1 MKITID
7 EKIYET
13 DNLEIVD
20 SIDKFS
26 WQEFLYFTETLF
38 KTEKGEYILETSW
51 QLNPEWA
58 KRGLE
63 DGTIT
68 QDDLEPKTEYKAMCT
83 EEIEAWLN
91 EAVWEV

>member
-13 DNLEIVD
+13 EDFELLD
-20 SIDKFS
+20 SIEKFS
-26 WQEFLYFTETLF
+26 WQEFLYFAETLY
-38 KTEKGEYILETSW
+38 KTEEEEYILKTSW

-58 KRGLE
+58 KSGLE

-68 QDDLEPKTEYKAMCT
+68 QDDLEPKTEYKVMCT
-83 EEIEAWLN
+83 EEKETWLD